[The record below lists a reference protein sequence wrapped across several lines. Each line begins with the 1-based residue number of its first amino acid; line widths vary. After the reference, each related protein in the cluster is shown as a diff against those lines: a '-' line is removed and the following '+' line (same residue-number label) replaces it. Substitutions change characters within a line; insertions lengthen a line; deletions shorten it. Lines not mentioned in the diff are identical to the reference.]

1 MAKLDES
8 ILRQLRKIKVCFVK
22 YYPVRIKN
30 VGEEQQAARQ
40 LVWNFKDGKEF
51 EQVAL
56 KTAAELKVQFGEKV
70 AEVVFCPVPA
80 SSAEKNELRYKAF
93 SERVCELSGVVNGYN
108 HISVQGERLAVH
120 EHHNTEKSISKV
132 QIIDFDEAFFKGKK
146 CLCFDDIITRGVS
159 YATFANQLEQFGAEV
174 LGGFFL
180 GRTSYKIK

>member
-8 ILRQLRKIKVCFVK
+8 ILRQLRKIKVCFFR

-30 VGEEQQAARQ
+30 VGLEQQIARQ
-40 LVWNFKDGKEF
+40 LIWDFKDGKEF

-56 KTAAELKVQFGEKV
+56 KTASELKAQFEENVKNI
-70 AEVVFCPVPA
+70 VFCCVPA
-80 SSAEKNELRYKAF
+80 SSAEKNEIRYKAF
-93 SERVCELSGVVNGYN
+93 SERVCELSGAINGYN
-108 HISVQGERLAVH
+108 HISVQGNRLAVH
-120 EHHNTEKSISKV
+120 EHHTEKSISEV
-132 QIIDFDEAFFKGKK
+132 QVIDFDKTFFNGKK

-180 GRTSYKIK
+180 GRTSYKVR

>member
-8 ILRQLRKIKVCFVK
+8 ILRQLRKIKVCFLK

-30 VGEEQQAARQ
+30 VGEKELTARQ
-40 LVWNFKDGKEF
+40 LILDFKDGKEF

-56 KTAAELKVQFGEKV
+56 KTASELKVQFGEKV
-70 AEVVFCPVPA
+70 KEVVFCCVPA
-80 SSAEKNELRYKAF
+80 SSMEKNELRYKEF
-93 SERVCELSGVVNGYN
+93 SERVCELSGAVNGYS
-108 HISVQGERLAVH
+108 HIKVQGERLAVH
-120 EHHNTEKSISKV
+120 EHHTEKSISKV
-132 QIIDFDEAFFKGKK
+132 QVIDFDEAFFNGKK

-180 GRTSYKIK
+180 GRTSYKVK